1 MHMSTRTPKQ
11 KWFITAG
18 VFAVLFV
25 MYLLISFYQRNQ
37 QQYQTYNCELT
48 DDNLIQVERWHNIG
62 IRLIG
67 KQEYC
72 FFPEN
77 MVNSRILEFCGGS
90 PLLPENKIGTAIVQK
105 EANSNIIRFIVAND
119 TLIVRMKK
127 FDN

>member
-1 MHMSTRTPKQ
+1 M
-11 KWFITAG
+11 
-18 VFAVLFV
+18 
-25 MYLLISFYQRNQ
+25 
-37 QQYQTYNCELT
+37 
-48 DDNLIQVERWHNIG
+48 QVDRWHNIG

-67 KQEYC
+67 TQEYC